1 MEDSLEIK
9 EFILQNMESER
20 DYRLFVILLWLRL
33 IR

>member
-20 DYRLFVILLWLRL
+20 DYRLFLILLWLRL